1 MGDFV
6 RKIVENDAQLLP
18 MQITSTPVCEFTW
31 KFDEIAEY
39 FDKIPRF
46 KPGFKRLFALEL
58 AQDLLLLVGGEILH
72 SSLYKSQT

>member
-46 KPGFKRLFALEL
+46 KPGFKRLLPIRISPGFVA
-58 AQDLLLLVGGEILH
+58 A
-72 SSLYKSQT
+72 SRR